1 MLNKLNERL
10 IEIKVELR
18 KKRKWEKQLAL
29 YKAEQMNMKEK
40 VYNLK
45 DQLTE
50 EQADVDQLKGIGV
63 TNLLYTILGTK
74 ERRIEEEKKEVAA
87 VQLKLKEAT
96 EARDEINQSI
106 VELQKHLLAV
116 KGLERE
122 YENILA
128 TKEEYIKGSASPN
141 SQRLTELTEREGDT
155 VAYLAELKEAIQAGE
170 AVTQTLSMAIRSLEK
185 ANGWGTLD
193 MLGGGMI
200 SSLAKHNHIDDAS
213 AYIHQAQSKMR
224 SFQKEL
230 LDVDEEAH
238 LDVDLSSML
247 KFADFFFDGL
257 IVDWMV
263 QGKINDALERTNAQ
277 SNQIHSL
284 LNELKYQADQQEK
297 ELEQILHEKKQL
309 IESV

>member
-1 MLNKLNERL
+1 MFNELNERL
-10 IEIKVELR
+10 IEIKIELR
-18 KKRKWEKQLAL
+18 KKRKWEKQLDL
-29 YKAEQMNMKEK
+29 YKAELMNMKEK
-40 VYNLK
+40 IYNLK
-45 DQLTE
+45 EQLSE

-96 EARDEINQSI
+96 EARDEINESI
-106 VELQKHLLAV
+106 IELQKHLLAV

-128 TKEEYIKGSASPN
+128 TKEEYIKGSKSPN
-141 SQRLTELTEREGDT
+141 SQKLNQLTEKEGDTKAYLTELN
-155 VAYLAELKEAIQAGE
+155 EAIQAGR
-170 AVTQTLSMAIRSLEK
+170 AVTQTLSLAVVSLEK

-200 SSLAKHNHIDDAS
+200 SSLAKHSHIDDAS
-213 AYIHQAQSKMR
+213 SYIHQAQSKMR

-230 LDVDEEAH
+230 LDVNEEAH
-238 LDVDLSSML
+238 LEVDLSSML

-263 QGKINDALERTNAQ
+263 QGRINDALERTNTQ
-277 SNQIHSL
+277 RNQISSI
-284 LNELKYQADQQEK
+284 LNELKNKADQQEK
-297 ELEQILHEKKQL
+297 ELEHVLNEKKQL